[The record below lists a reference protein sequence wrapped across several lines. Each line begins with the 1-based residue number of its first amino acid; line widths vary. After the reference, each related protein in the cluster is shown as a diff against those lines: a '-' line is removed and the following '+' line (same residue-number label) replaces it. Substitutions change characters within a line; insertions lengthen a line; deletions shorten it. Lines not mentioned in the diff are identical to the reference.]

1 MRPRSGHPGPA
12 WRAARKLPPLLASM
26 LTWALGCAAIPGGVM
41 SVLLA
46 KVNGQGEV
54 GQRPPLKAF
63 MPAQRN
69 LSTPGRAL
77 R

>member
-1 MRPRSGHPGPA
+1 MRPRSRPPGPA
-12 WRAARKLPPLLASM
+12 WRAARQLPPLLASV
-26 LTWALGCAAIPGGVM
+26 LTWATGCAAIPGGV
-41 SVLLA
+41 SAVLLA

-54 GQRPPLKAF
+54 GQRPPLNAL

-69 LSTPGRAL
+69 LSTPGRAT